1 MHQIAALADEE
12 ARRMMRAMSADV
24 QASLALSRATLQAV
38 AALSQVACD
47 AAEDALA
54 QEIDVARRLASPDRM
69 IAALEM
75 ARACLAGGT
84 EDDLAAMSALERA
97 LHAAADAL
105 PDLDAAQPQTARA
118 SARR

>member
-1 MHQIAALADEE
+1 MHQIVALADEDV
-12 ARRMMRAMSADV
+12 RQMLRAISADV

-38 AALSQVACD
+38 AALSQMASDVAD
-47 AAEDALA
+47 DALS
-54 QEIDVARRLASPDRM
+54 QEIDLAQRLTSPDRM
-69 IAALEM
+69 IAVLEE
-75 ARACLAGGT
+75 ARVSLAGGT

-105 PDLDAAQPQTARA
+105 PDLDVVQPEAARA